1 MLPRKLKAGDELH
14 IIAPPRTHYFFDVD
28 STIISRESLMDMVLL
43 AAGASAELE
52 QELAEITNAGMN
64 GEITFEESLK
74 RRFAIAPITKTHMET
89 VTQKMLGEVTH
100 GMHEF
105 IEALKK
111 DGHDVWML
119 TAGIRDMMLPLAK
132 KLGIP
137 EHQVLANEAEWNGD
151 TLSHFKPGPML
162 RTEGKAEIIRKLR
175 KDGRIDGTVIM
186 VGDGSSDLAVF
197 TEGVADDFYGFGEH
211 AVRPTVMKGAPRFFR
226 SVREMRAFVEG

>member
-1 MLPRKLKAGDELH
+1 M
-14 IIAPPRTHYFFDVD
+14 PRTHYFFDVD

-43 AAGASAELE
+43 AAGPSAELE
-52 QELAEITNAGMN
+52 QKLADITNAGMN

-74 RRFAIAPITKTHMET
+74 RRFAVAPIKKTHMET

-105 IEALKK
+105 MDALRKA
-111 DGHDVWML
+111 GHEVWIL

-162 RTEGKAEIIRKLR
+162 RTEGKAEIIRKL
-175 KDGRIDGTVIM
+175 KEDGRIDGIIIM

-197 TEGVADDFYGFGEH
+197 TEGASDTFYGFGEH
-211 AVRPTVMKGAPRFFR
+211 AVRPRVRAHAPHYFL
-226 SVREMRAFVEG
+226 SVREMRAFVEA